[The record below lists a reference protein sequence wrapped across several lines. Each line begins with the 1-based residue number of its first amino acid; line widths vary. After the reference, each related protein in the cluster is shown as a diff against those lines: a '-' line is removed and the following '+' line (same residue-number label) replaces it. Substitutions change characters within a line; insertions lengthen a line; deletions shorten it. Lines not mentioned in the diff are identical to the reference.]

1 MENRL
6 KLSILRCRHPEWDDS
21 LMDTLCAWHHKDKY
35 RNDNISQVMWCLSS
49 MEYNVVSDE
58 RSMMKDD
65 MTGGGQISSL
75 LERLC
80 LLLLYGN
87 DNTYVSLLSL
97 HYHETMK
104 ERRNTEVLR
113 SWRKEVLTMSKRND
127 RHTELPHSIE
137 QDRTGRRAL
146 QWDLSSRQS
155 CSSWRNNCSVV
166 HLLSSS
172 VVLRRRES
180 KIRGESKRER
190 ENLHST
196 EREVERGMHLHSCNL

>member
-1 MENRL
+1 
-6 KLSILRCRHPEWDDS
+6 
-21 LMDTLCAWHHKDKY
+21 
-35 RNDNISQVMWCLSS
+35 

-113 SWRKEVLTMSKRND
+113 S
-127 RHTELPHSIE
+127 
-137 QDRTGRRAL
+137 
-146 QWDLSSRQS
+146 
-155 CSSWRNNCSVV
+155 
-166 HLLSSS
+166 
-172 VVLRRRES
+172 
-180 KIRGESKRER
+180 
-190 ENLHST
+190 
-196 EREVERGMHLHSCNL
+196 